1 MTQPNPLQLD
11 KSEKNRP
18 GQLRLRLRVPRK
30 YHQEP
35 VISELASKHNLKVN
49 ILAALLGEKGQ
60 DSGWFDVVLTGTSRD
75 IDNALIYL
83 SELNIEVLH
92 ESDLEIDG
100 W

>member
-1 MTQPNPLQLD
+1 MAAHPLQLD
-11 KSEKNRP
+11 QSERNRP
-18 GQLRLRLRVPRK
+18 IQVRFRLRVPRK

-35 VISELASKHNLKVN
+35 IIFQLGSRHNLKVN

-60 DSGWFDVVLTGTSRD
+60 DSGWFDVLVSGSSQD
-75 IDNALIYL
+75 IDSALIYL
-83 SELNIEVLH
+83 SDLDVEVLH